1 MSAATTTHPQDS
13 EVSNTTKHL
22 SLSAGKLGTGTR
34 MTVKVGTQER
44 GKKRGMEYKCQ
55 ILCNAEHQDL

>member
-1 MSAATTTHPQDS
+1 MSAAMTTHLQDS

-22 SLSAGKLGTGTR
+22 SLSAGKLGTGKR

-44 GKKRGMEYKCQ
+44 GKKRNGIQMS
-55 ILCNAEHQDL
+55 NFV